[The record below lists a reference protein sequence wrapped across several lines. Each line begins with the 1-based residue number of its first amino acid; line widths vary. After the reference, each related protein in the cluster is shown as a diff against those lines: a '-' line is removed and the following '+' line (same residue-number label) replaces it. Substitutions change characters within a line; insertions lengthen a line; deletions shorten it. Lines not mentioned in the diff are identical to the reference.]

1 MKSVIRGLQDIQRQ
15 AVKEGATNTAS
26 ASTTVPT
33 TDTTATATTTDTTA
47 TAPIEQ
53 PKKKKWVMPVLIGSG
68 VLVVGILVFV
78 LLKKK

>member
-1 MKSVIRGLQDIQRQ
+1 MPRGLIGNIQKEAKRQ
-15 AVKEGATNTAS
+15 NSVNPKLSLEQPAS
-26 ASTTVPT
+26 AT
-33 TDTTATATTTDTTA
+33 TDTPADKPATA
-47 TAPIEQ
+47 EQ

>member
-1 MKSVIRGLQDIQRQ
+1 MRAFFS
-15 AVKEGATNTAS
+15 KEQIEALKKS
-26 ASTTVPT
+26 ASNTPPASETPP
-33 TDTTATATTTDTTA
+33 ANPPA
-47 TAPIEQ
+47 EE